1 MWRRVGNETEDMP
14 FSFIRGARHAL
25 QHGVTQYG
33 MGITPIHAIYMQTYT
48 MPDRHTYA
56 LCPIIRPSGR
66 HP

>member
-1 MWRRVGNETEDMP
+1 MP